1 MTPNTSVVLRVHR
14 RTVWLAVVVALAK
27 VEAFSPQTGSS
38 RPFQTRVHQSS
49 TTLEKP
55 LEATVAAAPVVAVP
69 TATTTSRKERVVEV
83 PDLWEYNF
91 GLQDPALALPHD
103 LVERVS
109 PPETFCISE
118 EQIATL
124 ERDGVVLIKGVFD
137 ADWVQYLRRAT
148 QYQVDHPHFWAFAG
162 TASKLYDYI
171 QRNVWQT
178 NKAFAN
184 FYYHSALGDV
194 LRQCGRTDEIRIST
208 DLLMVNPNKGFKWHQ
223 DNQNGPITPEEGIRF
238 WITMD
243 ETPADYG
250 APVYLRKSHFN
261 TAVDPQAVF
270 VDIYQDGLQE
280 YCHDL
285 LEFRTQPGDMLI
297 WHPKTIHKI
306 DGPAD
311 GIWTSYR
318 RVLGGTAA
326 KGGSL
331 YHDKRGTGGVLSDLG
346 RHGMEDGD
354 KLSSPFFPIV
364 YPAFDKAEAAAR
376 DQGKVGR
383 SAIDIVSKVGGM
395 ITSAST
401 QKFASF
407 FQVLGSPAMAKK

>member
-1 MTPNTSVVLRVHR
+1 MK
-14 RTVWLAVVVALAK
+14 TVSLAIALLVTGAS
-27 VEAFSPQTGSS
+27 AFSMTQPTTT
-38 RPFQTRVHQSS
+38 TRCSALSQS
-49 TTLEKP
+49 TIQQD
-55 LEATVAAAPVVAVP
+55 LEATTTVVSSVQAPVKSP
-69 TATTTSRKERVVEV
+69 ETTTGTKKKKVLDE
-83 PDLWEYNF
+83 PAPWEYNF
-91 GLQDPALALPHD
+91 GLQDPKLALPHGLQQD
-103 LVERVS
+103 VS
-109 PPETFCISE
+109 PPETFAITE
-118 EQIATL
+118 DQIRTL
-124 ERDGVVLIKGVFD
+124 ERDGVVLVKKVFD
-137 ADWVQYLRRAT
+137 EAWVDYLRKAT
-148 QYQVDHPHFWAFAG
+148 AYQVDNPHFWSFAG

-178 NKAFAN
+178 NRSFAN

-194 LRQCGRTDEIRIST
+194 LRQCGRTNEIRIST

-243 ETPADYG
+243 ETPKDYG
-250 APVYLRKSHFN
+250 APVYLKGSHRN

-270 VDIYQDGLQE
+270 VDIKQEGLEE
-280 YCHDL
+280 YRNEL

-326 KGGSL
+326 KGGTL

-346 RHGMEDGD
+346 RHGMQDGD
-354 KLSSPFFPIV
+354 KLDSAYFPIV
-364 YPAFDKAEAAAR
+364 YPHWDAKEAAER
-376 DQGKVGR
+376 DAGRVGR
-383 SAIDIVSKVGGM
+383 SAVDIVSKVGGM
-395 ITSAST
+395 ATAASGE
-401 QKFASF
+401 KFRSF
-407 FQVLGSPAMAKK
+407 FQVLGSRDNK